1 MNTTPRPL
9 VPPTDAPSES
19 AHTHNSAND
28 ADATLGV
35 AASDKGADA
44 LQRIGDFTILGV
56 LGEGGM
62 GTVYRA
68 EDAGST
74 ARPRS
79 RP

>member
-9 VPPTDAPSES
+9 VPPTNAPSES
-19 AHTHNSAND
+19 AITHGSAD
-28 ADATLGV
+28 DPSATLGV
-35 AASDKGADA
+35 AGSGNDA